1 MNTMKLNRQIAAG
14 IDQRVRQ
21 LAGQNLSDSA
31 LVDQMVAYMAD
42 LQALWNST
50 TDEELDA
57 LCEEYPGFVRYA
69 TVMENLSE
77 ALRTGV
83 GVPAHVKQ
91 MPRLPEHMKEPMQ
104 RLMTQGAAL
113 ERRLQQRIDESRRGR
128 NVGDDSSDE
137 EISLRDWSAAVSRFT
152 REVQGSKL
160 PAEAQQPILRAF
172 KDLASSIRQLHDA
185 ATSAQALARHH
196 TVQSFRPRMTINRRF
211 MAQFMA
217 ADAPCFALGFVEEQK
232 RVSGFLGL
240 RLDAPVSRHVTDIGL
255 RLGQGLIGTSEFEV
269 VHFTFEFYGHGIY
282 HALVNP
288 NNPLV
293 RPVLACMV
301 QTQDYVFFSI
311 NASGS
316 DGAASVFRSPLD
328 VAGFAA
334 NFPRIERS
342 TTTEEQYA
350 MTVKSFSQQPDP
362 PGVILH
368 WVCRDSLDALDLDHD
383 RLDMTPGR

>member
-1 MNTMKLNRQIAAG
+1 MKINRQIAAG

-31 LVDQMVAYMAD
+31 LVDQMVGYMAD

-50 TDEELDA
+50 TDEELET
-57 LCEEYPGFVRYA
+57 LCQEYPGFVRYA

-91 MPRLPEHMKEPMQ
+91 LPRLPEHFKGPMQ
-104 RLMTQGAAL
+104 RLLTEGTAL
-113 ERRLQQRIDESRRGR
+113 ERRLQQRIDESRGGVR
-128 NVGDDSSDE
+128 VDHETSDVE
-137 EISLRDWSAAVSRFT
+137 GLVREWGAAVSQLVLQVRGS
-152 REVQGSKL
+152 EVS
-160 PAEAQQPILRAF
+160 AEAQQPILRAF
-172 KDLASSIRQLHDA
+172 KDMTASIRQLHDT

-196 TVQSFRPRMTINRRF
+196 TVQTFRPRMTVNRRF
-211 MAQFMA
+211 MADFMA

-232 RVSGFLGL
+232 RVSGFLAL
-240 RLDAPVSRHVTDIGL
+240 RPDPPVPRHVTDIGL
-255 RLGQGLIGTSEFEV
+255 RLGQGLIGTNEFEV
-269 VHFTFEFYGHGIY
+269 IHFIFEFYGHGIY

-288 NNPLV
+288 NNPVV
-293 RPVLACMV
+293 RPVLAFMV
-301 QTQDYVFFSI
+301 QMQDYVFFSI
-311 NASGS
+311 DARSH
-316 DGAASVFRSPLD
+316 GAATYFRSPLE

-350 MTVKSFSQQPDP
+350 RTVKSFSLKPEP

-368 WVCRDSLDALDLDHD
+368 WVCRDNLDALDLDHN
-383 RLDMTPGR
+383 RLDMIPSR

>member
-1 MNTMKLNRQIAAG
+1 MKNNQEIAAA
-14 IDQRVRQ
+14 IDLRVRQ
-21 LAGQNLSDSA
+21 LSAQNVSDSA

-91 MPRLPEHMKEPMQ
+91 LPRLPEHIREPMQ
-104 RLMTQGAAL
+104 RLLTEGAAI
-113 ERRLQQRIDESRRGR
+113 ERRLQQRIDESRRSR
-128 NVGDDSSDE
+128 KVGDDVSDVDVSSRE
-137 EISLRDWSAAVSRFT
+137 WGPAVSRFI
-152 REVQGSKL
+152 REVQRSDL
-160 PAEAQQPILRAF
+160 APEEQQPILRAL
-172 KDLASSIRQLHDA
+172 KDLAASIGRLHDS
-185 ATSAQALARHH
+185 ATSAQALVRQH
-196 TVQSFRPRMTINRRF
+196 TVQPFRPRMTINRRF
-211 MAQFMA
+211 LADFMA

-232 RVSGFLGL
+232 RVSGFLAL
-240 RLDAPVSRHVTDIGL
+240 RLDPPVPRHVTDIGL

-293 RPVLACMV
+293 RPVLACMM
-301 QTQDYVFFSI
+301 QMQDYVFFSI
-311 NASGS
+311 NADR

-328 VAGFAA
+328 VAGLAA

-342 TTTEEQYA
+342 TTTDEQYA
-350 MTVKSFSQQPDP
+350 WTVKSFSLKPDP
-362 PGVILH
+362 LGVLLH
-368 WVCRDSLDALDLDHD
+368 WVCRDNLDALDLDRD
-383 RLDMTPGR
+383 RLEMTPGR

>member
-1 MNTMKLNRQIAAG
+1 MTANRRIAAG

-69 TVMENLSE
+69 TVMESLSE

-91 MPRLPEHMKEPMQ
+91 MPRLPEHIKEPMQ
-104 RLMTQGAAL
+104 RLLTEGAAL

-128 NVGDDSSDE
+128 KVGDDTSDVE
-137 EISLRDWSAAVSRFT
+137 VSLRDWSAAVSRLV
-152 REVQGSKL
+152 REVQGSEL
-160 PAEAQQPILRAF
+160 APVTQQPILRAF
-172 KDLASSIRQLHDA
+172 RDLAASIRQLQKT
-185 ATSAQALARHH
+185 ATSAQTLARHH

-211 MAQFMA
+211 MAEFMA
-217 ADAPCFALGFVEEQK
+217 ADAPCFALGFMEEQK
-232 RVSGFLGL
+232 RVSGFLAL
-240 RLDAPVSRHVTDIGL
+240 RLDPPVPRHVTDIGL

-311 NASGS
+311 NADS

-350 MTVKSFSQQPDP
+350 RTVKSFSQRPDP
-362 PGVILH
+362 PGVLLH
-368 WVCRDSLDALDLDHD
+368 WVCRDNLDALDLDSD

>member
-1 MNTMKLNRQIAAG
+1 
-14 IDQRVRQ
+14 
-21 LAGQNLSDSA
+21 
-31 LVDQMVAYMAD
+31 MVAYMAG

-91 MPRLPEHMKEPMQ
+91 MPRLPEHIKEPMQ
-104 RLMTQGAAL
+104 RLLTEGAAL
-113 ERRLQQRIDESRRGR
+113 ERRLQQRIDESRRDRKLG
-128 NVGDDSSDE
+128 NGMSDVE
-137 EISLRDWSAAVSRFT
+137 DSLRDWSAAVSRLV
-152 REVQGSKL
+152 REVQGSEL
-160 PAEAQQPILRAF
+160 APVAQQPILRAF
-172 KDLASSIRQLHDA
+172 KDLAASIQQLHET

-211 MAQFMA
+211 LAEFMA

-232 RVSGFLGL
+232 RVSGFLAL
-240 RLDAPVSRHVTDIGL
+240 RLDPPVPRHVTDIGL

-269 VHFTFEFYGHGIY
+269 VHFSFEFYGHGIY

-316 DGAASVFRSPLD
+316 DGEASIFRSSLD

-334 NFPRIERS
+334 NFARIERS

-350 MTVKSFSQQPDP
+350 RTVKSFSLKPDP
-362 PGVILH
+362 PGVLMH
-368 WVCRDSLDALDLDHD
+368 WVCRDNLDALDLDRD

>member
-1 MNTMKLNRQIAAG
+1 MQNIKDNRRIAAA
-14 IDQRVRQ
+14 IDLRVRQ
-21 LAGQNLSDSA
+21 LAGHHLSDSA

-83 GVPAHVKQ
+83 GVPAHVRQ
-91 MPRLPEHMKEPMQ
+91 QPRLPEHIKGPMQ
-104 RLMTQGAAL
+104 RLLTEGAAL
-113 ERRLQQRIDESRRGR
+113 ERRLQQRIDDSRGGLE
-128 NVGDDSSDE
+128 VDHEMTDVE
-137 EISLRDWSAAVSRFT
+137 VLLRDWSPAVSRLV
-152 REVQGSKL
+152 REVQGSGL
-160 PAEAQQPILRAF
+160 AAQAQQPILRAF
-172 KDLASSIRQLHDA
+172 KDLAASIGQLHEA

-196 TVQSFRPRMTINRRF
+196 TVETFRPRMTINRRF
-211 MAQFMA
+211 MADFMA

-240 RLDAPVSRHVTDIGL
+240 RLDPPVPRRVTDIGL
-255 RLGQGLIGTSEFEV
+255 RLGHGLIGTHEFEV
-269 VHFTFEFYGHGIY
+269 IHFVFEFYGHGIY

-288 NNPLV
+288 NNPVV

-301 QTQDYVFFSI
+301 QRQDYMFFSI
-311 NASGS
+311 NADSE
-316 DGAASVFRSPLD
+316 GAASVFRSPLD
-328 VAGFAA
+328 VAGFAV

-350 MTVKSFSQQPDP
+350 RTVKSFSRKPEP
-362 PGVILH
+362 PGILLH
-368 WVCRDSLDALDLDHD
+368 WVCRETLDALDLGHH
-383 RLDMTPGR
+383 RLDLMPSR